1 MHAIDSSQ
9 GNPTHQQAANVP
21 VWAARENL
29 CLPNQMTKGPQEVTW
44 LPVTE
49 VVQKESFKES
59 YNLMDY

>member
-29 CLPNQMTKGPQEVTW
+29 CLPNQMTKCPQEVTW